1 MVTVVRLK
9 TWANWSLAPRISPGR
24 VTKQIEAR
32 WCGLGKAL
40 SQIKGLLK
48 RDMVH
53 KCRSDY
59 LAMVNEGTNMLKEG
73 TDPVDG
79 IFSGA
84 DWREFLLPGAV
95 RVAAGLKDEGAFVDN
110 AIASH
115 SAEFYLD
122 FKDQVGRILEPFV
135 GQLCNFEEPWC
146 LPRSLLRCA
155 VPGGETT
162 PVHYDQIFLRAGPPT
177 SVTAWVPIGDVDLL
191 GGGLIY
197 LQNSGEIG
205 EQYEKDF
212 TETNAGLSDEDRI
225 SAFNKN
231 MSAGGWLDR
240 NASRFG
246 LNWNKRW
253 LVGKYEAGD
262 VVFHT
267 PYAIH
272 AGAQNEAVDD
282 RIRVSTDLR
291 FVDKSK
297 PFDKR
302 WTVIAYTE
310 NDSNMARKILP

>member
-1 MVTVVRLK
+1 
-9 TWANWSLAPRISPGR
+9 
-24 VTKQIEAR
+24 
-32 WCGLGKAL
+32 
-40 SQIKGLLK
+40 
-48 RDMVH
+48 
-53 KCRSDY
+53 
-59 LAMVNEGTNMLKEG
+59 MVNQGTNMLKPG

-79 IFSGA
+79 IFSGE
-84 DWREFLLPGAV
+84 DWRDFLLPGAV
-95 RVAAGLKDEGAFVDN
+95 RVAAGLSDTGRFVEN
-110 AIASH
+110 AILSH
-115 SAEFYLD
+115 RSPTYLE
-122 FKDQVGRILEPFV
+122 FKDKVGMALEPFV
-135 GQLCNFEEPWC
+135 GRLCGFKEPWC

-177 SVTAWVPIGDVDLL
+177 SVTAWVPIGDVELE

-197 LQNSGEIG
+197 LDKSGDVG
-205 EQYEKDF
+205 RQYEEDF
-212 TETNAGLSDEDRI
+212 SRTNAGLSDEERI

-240 NASRFG
+240 NASQFG

-253 LVGKYEAGD
+253 LVVSKLYFSCECLILITKQGKYEAGD

-272 AGAQNEAVDD
+272 AGAKNESPDD

-297 PFDKR
+297 PYDKR
-302 WTVIAYTE
+302 WTVTAYDE
-310 NDSNMARKILP
+310 NDPNLARKIVVKV